1 MLRSQATIVG
11 RNQSRA
17 SAVVAMRWLHTA
29 NPPNQHPPN
38 QQVPIPE
45 NQAYN
50 YTKTARDGL
59 SHADK
64 AQSIKEFRRDD
75 QGAADEHI
83 SDADKAAE
91 LAMGHSQHRH

>member
-29 NPPNQHPPN
+29 NPP